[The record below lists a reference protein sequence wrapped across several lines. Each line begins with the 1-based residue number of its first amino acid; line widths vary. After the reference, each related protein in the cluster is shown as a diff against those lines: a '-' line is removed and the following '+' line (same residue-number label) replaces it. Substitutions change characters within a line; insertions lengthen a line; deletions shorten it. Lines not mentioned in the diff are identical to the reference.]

1 MDALEEFA
9 RWIGATPLYCF
20 YNHVDDHTARWYW
33 NCQTQHP
40 PDPPQIGCTVAPLDV
55 VRPVHDG
62 RGPKRFDT
70 IHRHSE
76 AVPWRCLFH
85 PSCTPAGIHNDSSW
99 SQEEGMRTGK
109 LRALEFFPSLTPTG
123 LRQADHD
130 RLADDDYCLRNLNWA
145 VYRSVL
151 AQEWQVGSRKWAL
164 TESGA
169 IDPSLHNN
177 LRTDDLRTHVF
188 SKLNDSLTG
197 LDYYKRTLQNC
208 LEPQNCTKCDG
219 AQCSSV
225 THTVLHLK
233 GKPKLAAS
241 TFSLGLLGHEN
252 WGLTVVPL
260 TNGNGHDVIWH
271 HLGGH
276 QKIMEECISLQKQ
289 AQGKKLQELASQC
302 ILRFAGAIVVSPEW
316 WDSIGEKRRDAIA
329 KTVSAETGTAIGTP
343 ALVSSSL
350 NRAATPILDLPN
362 PRQINL
368 FRDK

>member
-1 MDALEEFA
+1 MQFRDFVPNDQKLKLQRLAELTSASSDSSYDRGCLWPNCNGAAIKAHALASFWMRAVQTDGKVIEFYPSSWNYLLRDLRYA
-9 RWIGATPLYCF
+9 ATP
-20 YNHVDDHTARWYW
+20 R
-33 NCQTQHP
+33 
-40 PDPPQIGCTVAPLDV
+40 GR
-55 VRPVHDG
+55 RPVQLN
-62 RGPKRFDT
+62 PKPRDAEDAQRYRFLC
-70 IHRHSE
+70 H
-76 AVPWRCLFH
+76 
-85 PSCTPAGIHNDSSW
+85 
-99 SQEEGMRTGK
+99 
-109 LRALEFFPSLTPTG
+109 
-123 LRQADHD
+123 DHD
-130 RLADDDYCLRNLNWA
+130 VRFNNVDNLTETQDYCLRNLNWA

-219 AQCSSV
+219 AQCSFV